1 MVEYQDECRCILD
14 EEVSDYAARAVGL
27 LVGGRLGV
35 A

>member
-14 EEVSDYAARAVGL
+14 EEVSDYAARAL